1 MAQVG
6 QEVSQSA
13 DPVIRVDIWSDV
25 ACPWCYVGKR
35 RFERALATFDGQV
48 VVEFH
53 SFELA
58 PDTPVDFAGSEVDFL
73 MGHKGM
79 PRERVEQM
87 LAQMTGLAAEEGLAF
102 DYEAL
107 QHTKTLKAHELL
119 HYAKTVGKQSELK
132 ERLLKAYFEQGVHV
146 GRIDNL
152 VALAQEVGLDQAG
165 AQDALESGKFA
176 GAVAADIAQARALG
190 INGVPFFVFDGRVGV
205 SGAQSADVFTD
216 ALERV
221 AQRTYDDD

>member
-1 MAQVG
+1 M
-6 QEVSQSA
+6 
-13 DPVIRVDIWSDV
+13 WSDV